1 MKLILNPKLKY
12 YTKEILKYF
21 NIVIIGIGFII
32 AIILI
37 KYKPIYK
44 VTISGEEIGYVQN
57 KKEFKESLKTS
68 LIEENKNAVNAI
80 ISTVIIVTASHFKNP
95 TAEASPSPPSAAF
108 PIPAAMYAHIMGIIS
123 RSEQVMRTSI
133 NIIDTAY
140 FAPDEV

>member
-1 MKLILNPKLKY
+1 MLPTTGRTVEIAVFATLWVTASTLPDINP
-12 YTKEILKYF
+12 
-21 NIVIIGIGFII
+21 VMD
-32 AIILI
+32 
-37 KYKPIYK
+37 
-44 VTISGEEIGYVQN
+44 
-57 KKEFKESLKTS
+57 
-68 LIEENKNAVNAI
+68 KNAVNAI